1 MPELHDPATLL
12 AWAWC
17 ARSSPT
23 GPGVPE
29 LHVAATYLAWAWCA
43 RSSPTG
49 PGVPELHVA
58 IPVAPVD
65 MVGKG
70 GSAGT
75 GPNPG
80 GGMGG
85 VMGAVQGKPGA
96 PKADDHQKGFHP
108 GVWPKVGNARG
119 GREPTADGDMI
130 GGTAAPAETPH
141 TSKLW
146 LVAGASPEATGAGE
160 AVIA

>member
-1 MPELHDPATLL
+1 M
-12 AWAWC
+12 
-17 ARSSPT
+17 
-23 GPGVPE
+23 PE
-29 LHVAATYLAWAWCA
+29 LHVA
-43 RSSPTG
+43 SPRA
-49 PGVPELHVA
+49 PEDMVDEGG
-58 IPVAPVD
+58 APVD

-85 VMGAVQGKPGA
+85 AMGAVQGKPGA
-96 PKADDHQKGFHP
+96 PKAEDHQKGFQP
-108 GVWPKVGNARG
+108 EVCPKAGNVRG
-119 GREPTADGDMI
+119 GKEPTADVDMM

-141 TSKLW
+141 TNKLG

-160 AVIA
+160 VEIA